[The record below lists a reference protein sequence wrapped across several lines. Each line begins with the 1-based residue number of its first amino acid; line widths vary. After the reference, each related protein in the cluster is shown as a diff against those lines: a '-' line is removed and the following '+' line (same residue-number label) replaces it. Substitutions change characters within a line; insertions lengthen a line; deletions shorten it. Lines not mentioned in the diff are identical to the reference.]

1 MRVIRTFALLVTT
14 LALSAGLAFSQ
25 SLAEIAKKEKE
36 RRDTNKT
43 ESKTVITDRELV
55 QSYGGLLP
63 TTRPSSTTDGDGE
76 AANTDVTAEGEED
89 EVDETKTQEY
99 WQNRVGGAKEKIAKL
114 ENELNGDDWGEGQRV
129 GVDPRGQN
137 NLARREQ
144 TEQQLRA
151 ARSEL
156 EAIRAEARRAGAP
169 PGLGSLVTGSRK
181 VHGRS

>member
-1 MRVIRTFALLVTT
+1 MRVIRMFALLVTT

-55 QSYGGLLP
+55 QSYGGLRI
-63 TTRPSSTTDGDGE
+63 TRPSSTTDGDGE
-76 AANTDVTAEGEED
+76 AANTDVTAEGQED
-89 EVDETKTQEY
+89 EVDEKKTQEY
-99 WQNRVGGAKEKIAKL
+99 WQNRVRGSKEKIARL
-114 ENELNGDDWGEGQRV
+114 ENELNGEDWGEGQRV

-169 PGLGSLVTGSRK
+169 PGWVR
-181 VHGRS
+181 

>member
-36 RRDTNKT
+36 RRNTNKT
-43 ESKTVITDRELV
+43 ESKTVITDRELTR
-55 QSYGGLLP
+55 SYGGLP
-63 TTRPSSTTDGDGE
+63 TARPSTTTDGDGE
-76 AANTDVTAEGEED
+76 AEDSAEAQEED
-89 EVDETKTQEY
+89 EAQDETKTQEY
-99 WQNRVGGAKEKIAKL
+99 WQNRVGGAKEKIARL
-114 ENELNGDDWGEGQRV
+114 ESELNGEDWGEGQRV

-137 NLARREQ
+137 NLARRQQ

-156 EAIRAEARRAGAP
+156 EAIRAEARRAGVP
-169 PGLGSLVTGSRK
+169 PGWVR
-181 VHGRS
+181 

>member
-1 MRVIRTFALLVTT
+1 MRVIRAFALLVTT
-14 LALSAGLAFSQ
+14 LAMSAGLAFSQ

-36 RRDTNKT
+36 RRATNKT

-55 QSYGGLLP
+55 QSYGGLP
-63 TTRPSSTTDGDGE
+63 PTRPASTTDGDGE
-76 AANTDVTAEGEED
+76 ADDSAEGQED
-89 EVDETKTQEY
+89 EAEDETKTQEY

-137 NLARREQ
+137 NLARRER

-169 PGLGSLVTGSRK
+169 PGWVR
-181 VHGRS
+181 

>member
-55 QSYGGLLP
+55 QSYGGLRIR
-63 TTRPSSTTDGDGE
+63 RPSSTTDGDGE
-76 AANTDVTAEGEED
+76 AANTDVTAEGQED
-89 EVDETKTQEY
+89 EVDEKKNQEY
-99 WQNRVGGAKEKIAKL
+99 WQNRVRGSKEKIARL
-114 ENELNGDDWGEGQRV
+114 ENELNGEDWGEGQRV

-151 ARSEL
+151 AALRARSDSG
-156 EAIRAEARRAGAP
+156 RGAP
-169 PGLGSLVTGSRK
+169 RRSSSGLGSLVTGFRRD
-181 VHGRS
+181 HGRS